1 VLTVPFVCACSQTAT
16 TTSAQS
22 EGQEST
28 ALYLADARYDLGD
41 MLIIPA
47 GTPHR
52 FEAADEYTLYTVARV
67 DAEKVTPL
75 Q

>member
-1 VLTVPFVCACSQTAT
+1 MWKAFLGVLTVPFVCACSQTAT

-41 MLIIPA
+41 S
-47 GTPHR
+47 
-52 FEAADEYTLYTVARV
+52 
-67 DAEKVTPL
+67 
-75 Q
+75 